1 MGNKKPK
8 FKIGE
13 RVRVKNLAEAKEIS
27 YAVEI
32 NKPLK
37 KYLGKN
43 FVVTGFREVGGMFYY
58 YLKERSSVCVH
69 ECLLDYPYGD
79 FSHPQNP
86 KYSVGDNVVIKEE
99 KDLRE
104 TFSREQWWLKDL
116 LPISLRVLQIY
127 SSSWFCDQNVYEA
140 EVEPGVYVKI
150 PEKAILQEADC
161 DPYQW
166 PNPYNVRVAFRKE
179 GPEKSE
185 SSNNGLVKWKTMYKD
200 MVEFISTA
208 SPQTRSFIAGQLYGL
223 TERLMN
229 EMLKEK

>member
-1 MGNKKPK
+1 MKSKKPK
-8 FKIGE
+8 FKIGD
-13 RVRVKNLAEAKEIS
+13 RVRVKTLEEANKIS
-27 YAVEI
+27 YNVES
-32 NKPLK
+32 NKALM

-43 FVVTGFREVGGMFYY
+43 FVVTGMRKVDGKFYY
-58 YLKERSSVCVH
+58 FLKERADVSVH
-69 ECLLDYPYGD
+69 ECLIDYRYGD

-86 KYSVGDNVVIKEE
+86 KFSVGDNVVIKEE

-127 SSSWFCDQNVYEA
+127 SSYWFCDQNVYEA

-150 PEKAILQEADC
+150 PEKAILMEADC

-179 GPEKSE
+179 VPEESE
-185 SSNNGLVKWKTMYKD
+185 SLNNGLVKWKTMYKD

-229 EMLKEK
+229 ETLKEK